1 MAVVVVP
8 AGWTELDEQSFVG
21 PAVGLAAPMLA
32 ARTSD
37 VQVGFPSARTALVE
51 VDADANISDVATEAM
66 GALLSIGH
74 GTTGTTALVVDESLT
89 IRGRATREFRQVFPR
104 PGWVEH
110 EATAIWESVESA
122 VFGALKDANVSPKE
136 IAAIGITNQRETTC
150 LFE

>member
-1 MAVVVVP
+1 MSK
-8 AGWTELDEQSFVG
+8 TI
-21 PAVGLAAPMLA
+21 LAI
-32 ARTSD
+32 D
-37 VQVGFPSARTALVE
+37 Q
-51 VDADANISDVATEAM
+51 
-66 GALLSIGH
+66 

-150 LFE
+150 LFEPGGKPLHNFIVWQDRRTS